1 MAPGSPPSP
10 PASSPAPPRDL
21 AAPPST
27 DAVASFGW
35 NHVQQN
41 REKERNTELTALAMK
56 FKRME
61 ANKLANGGAE
71 ADGALPMQD
80 LSLFDF
86 FRLWFLYCFGRKK
99 GVTFV

>member
-61 ANKLANGGAE
+61 ANKLVRYIPGAGSSGE
-71 ADGALPMQD
+71 TGEEKRG
-80 LSLFDF
+80 S
-86 FRLWFLYCFGRKK
+86 
-99 GVTFV
+99 